1 VVANLALIFV
11 NRSWSRTFLQS
22 VRAPNKALWW
32 VMGGGLVLLLLVLEV
47 PALRELFRFAP
58 LHADDLALTIGAG
71 LASVS
76 WFEVV
81 KAIDLWR
88 RRGKPA
94 LATL

>member
-1 VVANLALIFV
+1 
-11 NRSWSRTFLQS
+11 
-22 VRAPNKALWW
+22 
-32 VMGGGLVLLLLVLEV
+32 MGGGLVLLLLVLEV